1 MSTTQ
6 MNPETAV
13 PQSAQ
18 QRNGAARTPEQQR
31 SAAGIPQSAPQPE
44 KIRQDAVTE
53 RRRPAA
59 PPREGTQ
66 PAPRQRQ
73 QAPQRKQTAAPQK
86 KRQAA
91 KTAEAP
97 SVKNTAAKRTETK
110 PQQKAAKTRKA
121 PEKKKAPKLTL
132 FAPKKQQKKEE
143 PEQTYTKGLPDSVST
158 KKRAY
163 GNSKPKKK
171 TALDMVNDAV
181 KRSGEKKAEKIK
193 ARHAQME
200 KGPQKKVSQKVD
212 APAVIYTEP
221 AAFNRSR
228 FAVQMAT
235 VLAIV
240 IALVMCL
247 SVFFKVGDI
256 TVSGAE
262 VYSAWAVRDASGIKE
277 GDNLLTFSHAR
288 AGALIKANLPYVKSV
303 RFGIKLPDTVNIMI
317 EEEPVVYA
325 IKTQDGT
332 WWLMNSDGRMV
343 EQSNTA
349 KASKYTQIL
358 GVTVTDPVSNERGI
372 ATESAAVY
380 ETDASGETVPVPVSV
395 TGAQRLS
402 AALQILQSLE
412 ANDIVGDAA
421 SVDVTRLEDIILWYG
436 TRFQVN
442 LGDTTNLSYKV
453 DCMNDV
459 ILQMSEYQTGILD
472 ISFTIWPNQV
482 GFTPFS

>member
-1 MSTTQ
+1 MNTTQ
-6 MNPETAV
+6 KPPESAV

-18 QRNGAARTPEQQR
+18 QRNGAVRTAAQQR
-31 SAAGIPQSAPQPE
+31 SAAGIPETAPQPE
-44 KIRQDAVTE
+44 NMQRTVRPERGKAASAAQTE
-53 RRRPAA
+53 K
-59 PPREGTQ
+59 
-66 PAPRQRQ
+66 
-73 QAPQRKQTAAPQK
+73 APQRRKRPPQQGKASGKSASEEKRPTAKAGQK
-86 KRQAA
+86 SS
-91 KTAEAP
+91 KTAP
-97 SVKNTAAKRTETK
+97 AKKKSGLKLFSTT
-110 PQQKAAKTRKA
+110 
-121 PEKKKAPKLTL
+121 KKKAPKKETPRKEVSPKGNTKRE
-132 FAPKKQQKKEE
+132 APKAE
-143 PEQTYTKGLPDSVST
+143 YTQGLPDSVST

-171 TALDMVNDAV
+171 TALDLVNDAV
-181 KRSGEKKAEKIK
+181 KRSGERKAEKIK
-193 ARHAQME
+193 ARHAAME
-200 KGPQKKVSQKVD
+200 KGTRKKPSRQVD
-212 APAVIYTEP
+212 APAVVYTEP

-228 FAVQMAT
+228 FLMQMAT

-240 IALVMCL
+240 IALVMGL
-247 SVFFKVGDI
+247 SVFFKVGNV

-262 VYSAWAVRDASGIKE
+262 VYSPWAVRDASGIKE

-325 IKTQDGT
+325 IKTHDGT

-343 EQSNTA
+343 EQSNSA
-349 KASKYTQIL
+349 MAAKYTQIL
-358 GVTVTDPVSNERGI
+358 GVTVADPVPNERAV

-380 ETDASGETVPVPVSV
+380 ETNELGETVPVPVSV

-412 ANDIVGDAA
+412 ANDIVGSAA

-436 TRFQVN
+436 TRFQVS

-459 ILQMSEYQTGILD
+459 ILQMSEYQTGVLD